1 MSQILIA
8 AKLHL
13 CSIFKCCTVNAALAH
28 LAKTFTYVSF
38 TKCYIYVRL
47 INISLFQ
54 WLIPL
59 FAFSVTGHTDTLST
73 GLFLHFW
80 QDELGNDVLQISF
93 SQLQSCPTVSFDSSS
108 PWKSSRSSALE
119 KKKKKNIFLS
129 RSWSTLA
136 RFPQGSRQSTPSIL
150 SNPPKRKQI
159 QSEGQ
164 CDYNSS
170 EKPFY
175 CVGNHSA
182 FFFSSSLLHVLLM
195 LFKFST
201 QLVFMGAKC
210 PTKPGKFSESVSVEK
225 LTPFLVPF
233 LSLMLSSIKSIWVL
247 SS

>member
-119 KKKKKNIFLS
+119 KKQKTFSCPDLEVLWRDS
-129 RSWSTLA
+129 HRAPARVLQVYYPTLLKENRYRVRGNA
-136 RFPQGSRQSTPSIL
+136 ITTPQKSHFIVLEIIL
-150 SNPPKRKQI
+150 L
-159 QSEGQ
+159 
-164 CDYNSS
+164 
-170 EKPFY
+170 
-175 CVGNHSA
+175 
-182 FFFSSSLLHVLLM
+182 FFFLIPSS
-195 LFKFST
+195 
-201 QLVFMGAKC
+201 C
-210 PTKPGKFSESVSVEK
+210 PVNA
-225 LTPFLVPF
+225 
-233 LSLMLSSIKSIWVL
+233 I
-247 SS
+247 

>member
-47 INISLFQ
+47 INISLVQ

-73 GLFLHFW
+73 GLFYIFDRMNWVMMSFRYRSVNYNSFFW
-80 QDELGNDVLQISF
+80 LQQSLKILSEL
-93 SQLQSCPTVSFDSSS
+93 S
-108 PWKSSRSSALE
+108 PG
-119 KKKKKNIFLS
+119 KKKNIFLS

-164 CDYNSS
+164 CD
-170 EKPFY
+170 
-175 CVGNHSA
+175 
-182 FFFSSSLLHVLLM
+182 
-195 LFKFST
+195 
-201 QLVFMGAKC
+201 
-210 PTKPGKFSESVSVEK
+210 
-225 LTPFLVPF
+225 
-233 LSLMLSSIKSIWVL
+233 
-247 SS
+247 

>member
-47 INISLFQ
+47 INISLVQ

-73 GLFLHFW
+73 GLFYVFDRMNWVMMSFRYRSVNYNSFFW
-80 QDELGNDVLQISF
+80 LQQSLKILSELSPGKKKTFSCPDLEVLWRDSHRAPARVLQVYY
-93 SQLQSCPTVSFDSSS
+93 PTLLKENRYRVRGNAIKT
-108 PWKSSRSSALE
+108 PQKSHFIVLE
-119 KKKKKNIFLS
+119 I
-129 RSWSTLA
+129 
-136 RFPQGSRQSTPSIL
+136 IL
-150 SNPPKRKQI
+150 L
-159 QSEGQ
+159 
-164 CDYNSS
+164 
-170 EKPFY
+170 
-175 CVGNHSA
+175 
-182 FFFSSSLLHVLLM
+182 FFSSSLLHFLLM

>member
-47 INISLFQ
+47 INIRLFQ

-119 KKKKKNIFLS
+119 KKNKKNF
-129 RSWSTLA
+129 
-136 RFPQGSRQSTPSIL
+136 
-150 SNPPKRKQI
+150 
-159 QSEGQ
+159 
-164 CDYNSS
+164 
-170 EKPFY
+170 
-175 CVGNHSA
+175 
-182 FFFSSSLLHVLLM
+182 
-195 LFKFST
+195 
-201 QLVFMGAKC
+201 
-210 PTKPGKFSESVSVEK
+210 
-225 LTPFLVPF
+225 FLVQILKYSGAIPTG
-233 LSLMLSSIKSIWVL
+233 LPPEYSKYIIQPS
-247 SS
+247 

>member
-47 INISLFQ
+47 INISLVQ

-73 GLFLHFW
+73 GLFYIFDRMNWVMMSFRYRSVNYKVVQQFLLTPAVP
-80 QDELGNDVLQISF
+80 ENPLGAQ
-93 SQLQSCPTVSFDSSS
+93 
-108 PWKSSRSSALE
+108 PW
-119 KKKKKNIFLS
+119 KKKNIFLS

-150 SNPPKRKQI
+150 SNLPKRKQI

-164 CDYNSS
+164 CD
-170 EKPFY
+170 
-175 CVGNHSA
+175 
-182 FFFSSSLLHVLLM
+182 
-195 LFKFST
+195 
-201 QLVFMGAKC
+201 
-210 PTKPGKFSESVSVEK
+210 
-225 LTPFLVPF
+225 
-233 LSLMLSSIKSIWVL
+233 
-247 SS
+247 

>member
-47 INISLFQ
+47 INISLVQ

-73 GLFLHFW
+73 GLFYIFDRMNWVTMSFRYRSVNYKVVQQFLLTPAVP
-80 QDELGNDVLQISF
+80 ENPLGAQPWKKKTFSCPDLEVLWRDSHRAPARVLQVYY
-93 SQLQSCPTVSFDSSS
+93 PTLLKENRYRVRGNAIKT
-108 PWKSSRSSALE
+108 PQKSHFIVLE
-119 KKKKKNIFLS
+119 I
-129 RSWSTLA
+129 
-136 RFPQGSRQSTPSIL
+136 IL
-150 SNPPKRKQI
+150 L
-159 QSEGQ
+159 
-164 CDYNSS
+164 
-170 EKPFY
+170 
-175 CVGNHSA
+175 
-182 FFFSSSLLHVLLM
+182 FFSSSLLHFLLM